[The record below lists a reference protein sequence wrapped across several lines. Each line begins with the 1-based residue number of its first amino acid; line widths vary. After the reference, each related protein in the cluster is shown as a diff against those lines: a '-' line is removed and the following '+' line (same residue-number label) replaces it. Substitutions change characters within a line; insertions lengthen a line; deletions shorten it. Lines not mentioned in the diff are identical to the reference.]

1 MPRGPTADG
10 GLKRTVSA
18 PVRGERA
25 PRELPLSIAR
35 GGGVPWR
42 RKPSRHP
49 GATCPALKREEEG
62 EDNDAGAWLVK
73 QCPSWSPAA
82 RLDGKGNVDALENEG
97 KQGKTVSWS
106 PTCRI
111 LTLNRASSSPCCTP
125 FERAMSPIECC
136 GEDLEEG
143 GSPLAM
149 PLCAVGPPPLG
160 AACPPTTEAEEPE
173 AIQRCGVDSADAKQR
188 TARERVMHDQLQAAQ
203 NDVAQLL
210 AEARERDGA
219 MQLVLAALDKARS
232 HIDDLKRDGRRRE
245 RDFASS
251 HAALLELA
259 EERTFRIEKLLVAL
273 GY

>member
-1 MPRGPTADG
+1 MDEARLA
-10 GLKRTVSA
+10 A
-18 PVRGERA
+18 GERA

-49 GATCPALKREEEG
+49 STTCPALKQQEQG

-111 LTLNRASSSPCCTP
+111 LTLKRASSSPCCTL

-160 AACPPTTEAEEPE
+160 AASPALFGVGATGGL
-173 AIQRCGVDSADAKQR
+173 QRIAGGEQR
-188 TARERVMHDQLQAAQ
+188 RRAAQ
-203 NDVAQLL
+203 GQADVNG
-210 AEARERDGA
+210 RE
-219 MQLVLAALDKARS
+219 LVLELVLNCGRVVHRAPER
-232 HIDDLKRDGRRRE
+232 RDGRRP
-245 RDFASS
+245 
-251 HAALLELA
+251 
-259 EERTFRIEKLLVAL
+259 K
-273 GY
+273 

>member
-1 MPRGPTADG
+1 MDEARLA
-10 GLKRTVSA
+10 A
-18 PVRGERA
+18 GERA

-35 GGGVPWR
+35 CGGVPWR

-49 GATCPALKREEEG
+49 GTTCPALKREEEG

-111 LTLNRASSSPCCTP
+111 LTLKRASSSPCCTL

-160 AACPPTTEAEEPE
+160 AASPALFGVGATGGL
-173 AIQRCGVDSADAKQR
+173 QRAVHRLGLV
-188 TARERVMHDQLQAAQ
+188 AAQ
-203 NDVAQLL
+203 AQGS
-210 AEARERDGA
+210 R
-219 MQLVLAALDKARS
+219 ALPAHR
-232 HIDDLKRDGRRRE
+232 RWGGPVPGGGRPLEPRH
-245 RDFASS
+245 ASS
-251 HAALLELA
+251 FLRHSRHVLRLETPP
-259 EERTFRIEKLLVAL
+259 RSP
-273 GY
+273 